1 MKVAYNW
8 LRTLADFKATPA
20 ELDSL
25 LTRAGLEV
33 EHIETWESVRG
44 GLRGLLIGKVLEVKP
59 HPNADRLRCT
69 LVDVG
74 GAEPLPIVCGAA
86 NLAAGQK
93 VVVATVGATLHP
105 FFRNPFEIKET
116 KIRGERSCG
125 MICAED
131 EIGLGSSHEGIMVLP
146 ENAPVGQDFALYHGV
161 EEDVVLD
168 IGLTPNRGDAA
179 SHRGII
185 RELKAHIP
193 VTEVNITLPEP
204 SGNPVLNVQVE
215 APELC
220 SVYMVLPISGVTVK
234 PSPQWLKNRL
244 LSIGI
249 NPINNIVD
257 ATNFVLH
264 ETGQPIHAF
273 DRSKIHGD
281 TLSVR
286 LAKQG
291 ELLTTLDKQERKM
304 KGGEL
309 VIADG
314 QKLLALAGVF
324 GGQDTG
330 VSENTHTIVLES
342 ACFHP
347 GLVRKTAR
355 THGLSTDASFR
366 FERGTDPEACRDAL
380 LRVAGLIVELA
391 GGHIEGTPGVFEQ
404 KPEPRKV
411 QLRDACLRKIAG
423 GEIPRS
429 RVVEILKQLGMQ
441 PEENAGAVQVSIPSW
456 RHDISLEI
464 DLVEEV
470 LRVYGYDEIPMPGK
484 IHMSLTSGGQRL
496 SRDAEQRMREYLT
509 AHGFHEMMS
518 NSLSASAYYP
528 EEAQA
533 KLVHL
538 SNPLSSD
545 LDVMRGS
552 LVYQALEAV
561 AYNRN
566 RQSSRIRLFELG
578 KVYEKTPEGS
588 SESWQLMMVSA
599 GDRWPETWELK
610 QMPSGP
616 YDLKTVAQGLLRKLG
631 QTDME
636 IPVQSVDRKLLDRFG
651 INIPVHIA
659 IFPWEELMAKMKE
672 TTFRLVEPSRFP
684 LMRRDLSLVLPPG
697 CAFDRV
703 ETLIRNHASPI
714 MREYRLFDV
723 YEGKPLEPGQKSYAI
738 SFQFGLDERTLTDT
752 ECDEVM
758 QRYMKVFEQE
768 LQAQIRR

>member
-33 EHIETWESVRG
+33 EHVETWESVRG
-44 GLRGLLIGKVLEVKP
+44 GLRGLLVGKVLDVKP

-74 GAEPLPIVCGAA
+74 GDEPLPIVCGAA
-86 NLAAGQK
+86 NVATGQK
-93 VVVATVGATLHP
+93 VVVATVGATLYP
-105 FFRNPFEIKET
+105 FNGNPFDIKEA

-131 EIGLGSSHEGIMVLP
+131 EIGLGSGHEGIMVLP
-146 ENAPVGQDFALYHGV
+146 DDAPVGATFAAYHGV

-185 RELKAHIP
+185 RELKAHIS
-193 VTEVNITLPEP
+193 VSEVQITLPEP
-204 SGNPVLNVQVE
+204 KGNSLMQVQVE
-215 APELC
+215 APDLC
-220 SVYMVLPISGVTVK
+220 SAYMVLPISGVNIQT
-234 PSPQWLKNRL
+234 SPQWLKNRL

-281 TLSVR
+281 ALKVR
-286 LAKQG
+286 LAAEG
-291 ELLTTLDKQERKM
+291 ELLTTLDRQERRM

-309 VIADG
+309 VIADD

-324 GGQDTG
+324 GGLDSG
-330 VSENTHTIVLES
+330 VAENTRSIVLES

-366 FERGTDPEACRDAL
+366 FERGTDPEACREAL
-380 LRVAGLIVELA
+380 LRVAGLILELA
-391 GGHIEGTPGVFEQ
+391 GGHIEGTPAVYER
-404 KPEPRKV
+404 KPEPKKV
-411 QLRDACLRKIAG
+411 QLRDAYLRKIAG
-423 GEIPRS
+423 GDIPRG
-429 RVVEILKQLGMQ
+429 RVVEILKQLGMK
-441 PEENAGAVQVSIPSW
+441 PEENADAVQVTIPSW
-456 RHDISLEI
+456 RHDLDLEI

-484 IHMSLTSGGQRL
+484 IHMSLSSGGKRL
-496 SRDAEQRMREYLT
+496 NRDAEQRIREYLT

-528 EEAQA
+528 EEERG

-545 LDVMRGS
+545 LDVMRGT

-566 RQSSRIRLFELG
+566 RQCSRIRLFELG
-578 KVYEKTPEGS
+578 KVYAQTPEGS
-588 SESWQLMMVSA
+588 SEEWQLMLVSA
-599 GDRWPETWELK
+599 GDRRPETRELK

-616 YDLKTVAQGLLRKLG
+616 YDLKTVAMGLQRKLG
-631 QTDME
+631 LPDAE
-636 IPVQSVDRKLLDRFG
+636 VLVQSADRKLLDRFG
-651 INIPVHIA
+651 INIPVHMV
-659 IFPWEELMAKMKE
+659 IFPWEQLTAKMKE
-672 TTFRLVEPSRFP
+672 RAFRLMEPSRFP
-684 LMRRDLSLVLPPG
+684 LMRRDLSMVLPPG
-697 CAFDRV
+697 CAFERV
-703 ETLIRNHASPI
+703 ETLIHKYAAPI

-758 QRYMKVFEQE
+758 QRYMQVFEQE